1 MNGAQGQPAGAA
13 GTAGGGPAGFG
24 PAWSAS
30 LRRVPAAELE
40 AWLALAL
47 AVCDEA
53 DSLARDGFR
62 RDLRVSTKSD
72 RSLVTDV
79 DEAIEAHIRGRIR
92 AVYPG
97 HGLVGEEY
105 GEEAGAGTTRWYVD
119 PIDATHNFVRGVPV
133 FATLLAAE
141 QDGELQLGVISAPAL
156 GERWF
161 AWRGGGAWATRTDG
175 RTSATRTDGQADR
188 RRLTVSAVARIDE
201 ASLAYSS
208 PSAVEPLAPGFRA
221 LLRDAWRD
229 RGFGD
234 FWGYALLAE
243 GAVDAMVEVGIHSWD
258 LAAPTIVVE
267 EAGGRVTDFAGNRA
281 FSGPAVV
288 ASNGTLHDLLLGRL
302 GESD

>member
-1 MNGAQGQPAGAA
+1 MSKAQGPPAPSGGFGPAGD
-13 GTAGGGPAGFG
+13 GPAGFG

-30 LRRVPAAELE
+30 LRRLPAAELE

-62 RDLRVSTKSD
+62 RHLRVSTKPD
-72 RSLVTDV
+72 RSLVTEV
-79 DEAIEAHIRGRIR
+79 DEAIEAHIRQRIG
-92 AVYPG
+92 AAYPE

-119 PIDATHNFVRGVPV
+119 PIDATHNYVRGVPV
-133 FATLLAAE
+133 FATLVAAE
-141 QDGELQLGVISAPAL
+141 HDGELQLGVISAPAL

-175 RTSATRTDGQADR
+175 RADGGTDGGADGHAGR
-188 RRLTVSAVARIDE
+188 RRLAVSAVARIED

-208 PSAVEPLAPGFRA
+208 PGAVEPLAPGFRA

-229 RGFGD
+229 R
-234 FWGYALLAE
+234 
-243 GAVDAMVEVGIHSWD
+243 
-258 LAAPTIVVE
+258 
-267 EAGGRVTDFAGNRA
+267 
-281 FSGPAVV
+281 
-288 ASNGTLHDLLLGRL
+288 
-302 GESD
+302 